1 MQAQSVVS
9 DADSDVEKG
18 SGGGA
23 TFTSPEPFLGS
34 SSDPPCNPAGD
45 APKARIPKVTS
56 DSFISELVSDRDQA
70 KPSKDVRVTAAVLE
84 EEVLPIEGE
93 ESLLCTGEALPS
105 AESRGGPGSQW
116 SNVDLE
122 EAQNQQIQ
130 TGAVLDS
137 AETCSLSSVT
147 TFTLAGEDSY
157 GAEEH
162 PMWAWV
168 SGGGCSVDSSSQ
180 LNWFSSSANTTCE

>member
-1 MQAQSVVS
+1 MVS

-18 SGGGA
+18 SADGA
-23 TFTSPEPFLGS
+23 IFTTPEPSLGS
-34 SSDPPCNPAGD
+34 PTEPPSNPAVD

-56 DSFISELVSDRDQA
+56 DSFISELVSDRDQG
-70 KPSKDVRVTAAVLE
+70 KPLKDVPSVTPAVLE
-84 EEVLPIEGE
+84 EEVIPADGE
-93 ESLLCTGEALPS
+93 EILLCAGEALLS
-105 AESRGGPGSQW
+105 TESRGGPQW

-122 EAQNQQIQ
+122 EAQ
-130 TGAVLDS
+130 TGAVLDL

-147 TFTLAGEDSY
+147 TFTLTVED

-168 SGGGCSVDSSSQ
+168 SGEGCSVDSSSQ